1 MNNQDQLSSIIGFR
15 PSLPESMKIT
25 YIGLKFELNK
35 TEVIRELL
43 TGQWTLNELYSI
55 ATKINSREGP
65 FMLSYIKAVYTPSM
79 SVEDVVDGTKQM
91 VGRQFDL
98 VESLRLDRRNTTS
111 SQQVGHSEDGVHRGA
126 DFMTHV
132 G

>member
-25 YIGLKFELNK
+25 FIGLKFELNK
-35 TEVIRELL
+35 TEVIRELI

-79 SVEDVVDGTKQM
+79 SVEDVVDASYKLYADEIL
-91 VGRQFDL
+91 DL
-98 VESLRLDRRNTTS
+98 KNLEESIVSKIIKNQTN
-111 SQQVGHSEDGVHRGA
+111 A
-126 DFMTHV
+126 
-132 G
+132 

>member
-25 YIGLKFELNK
+25 FIGLKFELNQ
-35 TEVIRELL
+35 TEVIRELI

-79 SVEDVVDGTKQM
+79 SVEDVVDASYKLYADEIL
-91 VGRQFDL
+91 DL
-98 VESLRLDRRNTTS
+98 KNLEESIVSKIIKNQTN
-111 SQQVGHSEDGVHRGA
+111 A
-126 DFMTHV
+126 
-132 G
+132 